1 MKIKF
6 YYLSS
11 ILSLILTSMSCE
23 KDHEV
28 VNIDR
33 SLLVPLNI
41 GNFWNYQISYYDSL
55 KNVLRIDSNKITVTG
70 DTIINNQLWYNIDF
84 GGKRAPV
91 AYRNTVEGLFQ
102 HDFWHDSY
110 LIFKYPIG
118 LGEVYNSTK
127 VISTNEI
134 INVPAGNFSC
144 INYQHNYLNFKY
156 STLISPGIGFIKF
169 DIGTAINGGQLY
181 ISEIWKLVDYN
192 IK

>member
-91 AYRNTVEGLFQ
+91 AYRNTVEVY
-102 HDFWHDSY
+102 SNM
-110 LIFKYPIG
+110 IF
-118 LGEVYNSTK
+118 
-127 VISTNEI
+127 
-134 INVPAGNFSC
+134 
-144 INYQHNYLNFKY
+144 
-156 STLISPGIGFIKF
+156 
-169 DIGTAINGGQLY
+169 GTIHT
-181 ISEIWKLVDYN
+181 
-192 IK
+192 